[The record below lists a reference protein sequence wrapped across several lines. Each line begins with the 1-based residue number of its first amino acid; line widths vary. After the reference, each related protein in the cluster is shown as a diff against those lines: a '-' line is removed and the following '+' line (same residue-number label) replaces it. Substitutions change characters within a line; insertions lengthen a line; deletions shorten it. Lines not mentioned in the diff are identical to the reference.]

1 MENIKLSILIAYY
14 DTYDY
19 TMKLLK
25 ELSIQNTKDIEII
38 LVDDGCDEKAF
49 DGFKYLYCLDNLK
62 VIHLNKNQGMSNA
75 LNTALDHAKG
85 EYIAFVDSD
94 DMITNDYIEILL
106 KTLKTHNEDIIYF
119 NWVDFNKNEIVR
131 HPTNYAL
138 WKAIYKKDIL
148 PRFEKDRRVHNDV
161 PVQDKLRSE
170 EHTEYY
176 IDRVLY
182 IYNSDRPGSITW
194 DYTHG
199 GNK

>member
-19 TMKLLK
+19 TIKLLK
-25 ELSIQNTKDIEII
+25 ELSIQKTKDIEVI
-38 LVDDGCDEKAF
+38 LVDDGCNEVRFDE
-49 DGFKYLYCLDNLK
+49 FKEFTI
-62 VIHLNKNQGMSNA
+62 IHKEKNEGMSNA

-85 EYIAFVDSD
+85 EYIAFIDSD
-94 DMITNDYIEILL
+94 DMITMDYVEVLL
-106 KTLKTHNEDIIYF
+106 ETLKTHNESIIYF
-119 NWVDFNKNEIVR
+119 NWADFNKNEIVR

-148 PRFEKDRRVHNDV
+148 PKFEKDRRVNNDV
-161 PVQDKLRSE
+161 PVQDYLRRYDFPS
-170 EHTEYY
+170 YY

-194 DYTHG
+194 GYTHG
-199 GNK
+199 GDKK